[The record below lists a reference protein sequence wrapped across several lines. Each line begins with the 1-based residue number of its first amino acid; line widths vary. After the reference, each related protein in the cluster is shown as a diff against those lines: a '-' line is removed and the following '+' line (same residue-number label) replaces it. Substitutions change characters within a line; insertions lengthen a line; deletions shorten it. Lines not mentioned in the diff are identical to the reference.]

1 MAQQTRR
8 EFIKNSAKI
17 GVALGA
23 VAAFPSLLNAA
34 NSSVNSN
41 LNSAKNSANS
51 NKNSQDFVNF
61 AVNSATNSAN
71 SNSSAISNKNSTSK
85 GVKMQTIT
93 LANGVKMPLV
103 GFGTFQITGEK
114 CTECVKNALGVGYRL
129 IDTAQ
134 AYYNEAQVG
143 KAIAQS
149 GVPRGEIFLTT
160 KIWVSNHS
168 AQKARKSLLESLDRL
183 QTPYIDLVLIHQP
196 LSNYYAAYE
205 AMEELHKEGK
215 IKSLG
220 ISNFSSERMA
230 DIATFCSVKPVVNQV
245 ETHLFFQ
252 QKPMREWLA
261 KYKIAHQAW
270 GPLSQHRISEVLKHP
285 QVSKIAQK
293 HGKSPAQIALKFAVQ
308 QGICVI
314 PKTTS
319 VARMRE
325 NLALFDFALS
335 DSELKTLGKIDE
347 NKSMWAAY
355 DDPNIVQYAMSDDFE
370 PSK

>member
-1 MAQQTRR
+1 
-8 EFIKNSAKI
+8 
-17 GVALGA
+17 
-23 VAAFPSLLNAA
+23 
-34 NSSVNSN
+34 
-41 LNSAKNSANS
+41 
-51 NKNSQDFVNF
+51 
-61 AVNSATNSAN
+61 
-71 SNSSAISNKNSTSK
+71 
-85 GVKMQTIT
+85 MQTIT

-103 GFGTFQITGEK
+103 GFGTFQIEGEK

-293 HGKSPAQIALKFAVQ
+293 HGKSPAQIALKFQVQ

-325 NLALFDFALS
+325 NFALFDFALS